1 MNVISRSS
9 FLLIMILLALPS
21 FARGGSESDPDSNIN
36 QSTELSAP
44 DPETT
49 DESSQSD
56 VNAEADPTVL
66 DAETAEI
73 LFGLGMT
80 PFQNRIP
87 RENFVLTTLEGDE
100 RALADYHGKVVFL
113 NFWATWCPPCREE
126 MPSMQTLYDELS
138 DDGLEI
144 VAVNVLEA
152 EETVS
157 AFVEENG
164 FTYPVML
171 DRDGRVSLR
180 YSVRAY
186 PTTYLLDR
194 DGNVIAVRQ
203 GFHSWSTPDM
213 IAGFRKLLEQ

>member
-73 LFGLGMT
+73 LFGLGMM